1 VIGGIGLG
9 LGYVSPVSTLIRWFP
24 DHRGMATGLAIMG
37 FGGGAIIGAPLKT
50 WLLSHFSRAPEFLGS
65 TGALQLVTE
74 QGRQFAVTAAGR
86 IEVVVATAAQAA
98 ALPGGGEAGAY
109 AVGTGSTGAAAT
121 FLVLAALYVVVMG
134 IAAFSYRVPAA
145 GWLPAGWTPPAET
158 ASHGMIS
165 THHVHADEAIRTP
178 QFWLLW
184 VVLCFN
190 VTAGIGV
197 LGVAKTMMGEIFG
210 SAMPT
215 LVTAGFA
222 SAFVLMISVFNMAGR
237 FAWASASDAIGRK
250 STYHCFFVLG
260 PLLYLSLPWF
270 ASMAGGETWA
280 LWGFYAATLLIFTM
294 YGGGFATIP
303 AYIADLF
310 GTLHVG
316 AIHGRLLTAWSVA
329 GVLGPLAITQLRERS
344 LMDAVHALAAK
355 VDPAAFS
362 ANFGEPVT
370 KLDELVRAN
379 TVTIEKLLT
388 LAPPG
393 TPDPSAGLYDSTM
406 YAMAALLVV
415 ALVAN
420 TLIRPVTG
428 SHYVENAPHKG

>member
-1 VIGGIGLG
+1 V
-9 LGYVSPVSTLIRWFP
+9 
-24 DHRGMATGLAIMG
+24 
-37 FGGGAIIGAPLKT
+37 
-50 WLLSHFSRAPEFLGS
+50 
-65 TGALQLVTE
+65 
-74 QGRQFAVTAAGR
+74 
-86 IEVVVATAAQAA
+86 
-98 ALPGGGEAGAY
+98 
-109 AVGTGSTGAAAT
+109 
-121 FLVLAALYVVVMG
+121 YVVVMS
-134 IAAFSYRVPAA
+134 IAAFSYRVPAS
-145 GWLPAGWTPPAET
+145 GWLPAGWTPPPESD
-158 ASHGMIS
+158 SHGMIS
-165 THHVHADEAIRTP
+165 THNVHADEAIRTS

-210 SAMPT
+210 SALPL

-222 SAFVLMISVFNMAGR
+222 SAYVLMISVFNMAGR

-250 STYHCFFVLG
+250 NTYTCFFVLG

-270 ASMAGGETWA
+270 AGMAGSGTWA
-280 LWGFYAATLLIFTM
+280 LWGFYAATLFIFTM

-344 LMDAVHALAAK
+344 VMEAVHALVAR
-355 VDPAAFS
+355 VDPAVFRQS
-362 ANFGEPVT
+362 FGEEVS

-379 TVTIEKLLT
+379 TVTIEKLMPLV
-388 LAPPG
+388 PPG
-393 TPDPSAGLYDSTM
+393 TPDPSVGLYDSTM
-406 YAMAALLVV
+406 VAMAALLVV
-415 ALVAN
+415 ALAAN
-420 TLIRPVTG
+420 SLIRPVTV
-428 SHYVENAPHKG
+428 SHYVENAPHEG